1 MTERKIESLGNWSNE
16 ACLHAVLEQVK
27 PDDSLLVITMPSDGS
42 DVDFWNAN
50 VTFGNAVFMLE
61 AIKYRLFK
69 RAEKGEL

>member
-27 PDDSLLVITMPSDGS
+27 PDDSLLVITMPNDGS

-61 AIKYRLFK
+61 AIKHRLFR

>member
-1 MTERKIESLGNWSNE
+1 MSERKIESLGNWSNE

-61 AIKYRLFK
+61 AIKHRLFK

>member
-61 AIKYRLFK
+61 AIKHRLFK